1 MELPED
7 IDICEWTLELFVLV
21 FFMLSNHKVQLSIII
36 EHDKVW
42 TCGISVVFSEVCL
55 LGC

>member
-7 IDICEWTLELFVLV
+7 IEICEWTLELFVLV

-36 EHDKVW
+36 EHGKVW